1 MNTQKSIKT
10 KTEQL
15 DLEIIILSF
24 NTQFWLKK
32 TLQTLQEFYLEKT
45 KYTVQ
50 VTIVDNNSTDE
61 SVAMVQELFPKVNLI
76 QSPSNDGFAAGNNL
90 ALKKTT
96 AKYAMLLNSDM
107 EFTEK
112 SNLDTLIEY
121 LDNKTEVGVVSP
133 AVMLPTGNLDPASH
147 RGEPTLW
154 ASITYFLG
162 LEKLFPTSKL
172 FGQYH
177 QWYKPLNIIHTIDA
191 CSGAAMIVRTSLL
204 KKVGLLDEQFF
215 MYAEDLDWCK
225 RFRDSEYLIVFHPEV
240 VVIHHK
246 YKSGLGSGSKK
257 IARKTSVH
265 FYDTMLQYY
274 DKHYAKQYPSVVRSI
289 LQVLIQIRKGVL

>member
-1 MNTQKSIKT
+1 MTLEEKT
-10 KTEQL
+10 ANQP

-32 TLQTLQEFYLEKT
+32 TLQTVQEFYLDKT
-45 KYTVQ
+45 KYTVLIT
-50 VTIVDNNSTDE
+50 VVDNNSTDG
-61 SVAMVQELFPKVNLI
+61 SADMVKEQFKWVNLI

-96 AKYAMLLNSDM
+96 ARYAMLLNSDM

-112 SNLDTLIEY
+112 SDLDTLIEY
-121 LDNKTEVGVVSP
+121 LDNKKEVAVISP
-133 AVMLPTGNLDPASH
+133 AVMLPTGKLDPASH

-154 ASITYFLG
+154 ASFTYFLG
-162 LEKLFPTSKL
+162 LEKLFPTSTL

-177 QWYKPLNIIHTIDA
+177 QWYKPLNTIHTIDA
-191 CSGAAMIVRTSLL
+191 CSGAAMIVRASLL
-204 KKVGLLDEQFF
+204 QKVGLLDEQFF

-225 RFRDSEYLIVFHPEV
+225 RFRDAGHLVVFHPEV

-246 YKSGLGSGSKK
+246 YKSGLGSNSKK
-257 IARKTSVH
+257 IARKTSAH

-274 DKHYAKQYPSVVRSI
+274 DKHYAKQYPSIVRSFI
-289 LQVLIQIRKGVL
+289 QVLIQLRKGVL

>member
-1 MNTQKSIKT
+1 MNKTTSIK
-10 KTEQL
+10 KISDQL

-32 TLQTLQEFYLEKT
+32 ILQTVQEFYIDT
-45 KYTVQ
+45 TNYTVG
-50 VTIVDNNSTDE
+50 VTVVDNNSSDE
-61 SVAMVQELFPKVNLI
+61 SVSMVQEQFPWVNLI
-76 QSPSNDGFAAGNNL
+76 QSPSNDGFAAGNNI

-96 AKYAMLLNSDM
+96 ARYAMLLNSDM
-107 EFTEK
+107 EFIEK

-121 LDNKTEVGVVSP
+121 LDNKNEVAVVTP
-133 AVMLPTGNLDPASH
+133 AIMLPTGKLDSASH

-154 ASITYFLG
+154 ASFTYFLG
-162 LEKLFPTSKL
+162 LEKLFPTSKI

-177 QWYKPLNIIHTIDA
+177 QWYKPLTAIHTVDA

-225 RFRDSEYLIVFHPEV
+225 RFRDAGHLIVFHPEV

-246 YKSGLGSGSKK
+246 YKSGLGSNSQK
-257 IARKTSVH
+257 IARKTSSH

-274 DKHYAKQYPSVVRSI
+274 DKHYAKQYPSIVRSFI
-289 LQVLIQIRKGVL
+289 QVLIQLRKGVL

>member
-1 MNTQKSIKT
+1 MNTQKST
-10 KTEQL
+10 KTNTKEP

-24 NTQFWLKK
+24 NTKFWLKK
-32 TLQTLQEFYLEKT
+32 TLQTVQEFYLEKT
-45 KYTVQ
+45 KFNILITV
-50 VTIVDNNSTDE
+50 VDNNSTDD
-61 SVAMVQELFPKVNLI
+61 SVTMVRELFPKVNLI
-76 QSPSNDGFAAGNNL
+76 QSPNNDGFAAGNNL

-96 AKYAMLLNSDM
+96 ARYAMLLNSDM

-121 LDNKTEVGVVSP
+121 LDNKPEVGVISP
-133 AVMLPTGNLDPASH
+133 AVMLPTGKLDPASH

-154 ASITYFLG
+154 ASFTYFLG

-191 CSGAAMIVRTSLL
+191 CSGAAMIIRTSLL

-225 RFRDSEYLIVFHPEV
+225 RFRDARHLIVFHPEV

-257 IARKTSVH
+257 IARKTSAH

-289 LQVLIQIRKGVL
+289 LELLIKIRKGVL